1 MGNAG
6 TATKIR
12 GVCAPEAG
20 EEQSSRSA
28 GLAVGTGT
36 FPLWAA
42 VETWLSDVSHEKQ
55 DLSFPARLALALSP
69 MLSSVPDPLE
79 MLLVWCFPT
88 FPGRLTAIQPS
99 LK

>member
-28 GLAVGTGT
+28 GLAVGTDT

-55 DLSFPARLALALSP
+55 DLSFPARLALAFSP

-79 MLLVWCFPT
+79 
-88 FPGRLTAIQPS
+88 S
-99 LK
+99 